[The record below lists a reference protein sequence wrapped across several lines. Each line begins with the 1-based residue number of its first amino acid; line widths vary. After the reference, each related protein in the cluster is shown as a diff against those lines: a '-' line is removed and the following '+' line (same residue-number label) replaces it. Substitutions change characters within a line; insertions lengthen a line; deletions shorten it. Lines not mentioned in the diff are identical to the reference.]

1 MSTLSVPLTPELE
14 NFINEMV
21 SENKS
26 DSKAELVRRALHLYQ
41 ENIVLGEVLQ
51 AKNDIG
57 NGDVYEGDLK
67 SLMQG
72 K

>member
-26 DSKAELVRRALHLYQ
+26 DSKAELVRRALYLYQ